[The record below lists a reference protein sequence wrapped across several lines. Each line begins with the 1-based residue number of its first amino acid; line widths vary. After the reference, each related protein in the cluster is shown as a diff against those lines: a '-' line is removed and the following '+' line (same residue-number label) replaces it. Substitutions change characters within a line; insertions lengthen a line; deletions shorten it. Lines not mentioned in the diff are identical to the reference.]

1 MQEIKIDRLD
11 DSRVAMFASLTDAQL
26 RNRADSDA
34 GIIMAE
40 SPKVIRVALDAGF
53 TPRAMLCESRHL
65 TGDAADIISRLG
77 EDVPV
82 YTGDREVLAGLTGY
96 TLTRGVLCALS
107 RPSEPSAEV
116 VTSGARRVAVIDG
129 VCDTTNIG
137 SIFRSA
143 AALGIDAVLLTRTS
157 CDPWN
162 RRSVRVSMGSVFLI
176 PWAWVDDPVDDL
188 RRLGF
193 TTAAMALTD
202 RSVPIDSPE
211 LTSCDRIA
219 LILGT
224 EGEGLAE
231 DVISRADVTTR
242 IPMHHGVDS
251 LNVATAAAIAFWQ
264 VCKS

>member
-1 MQEIKIDRLD
+1 MQEIKIERLD

-107 RPSEPSAEV
+107 RPS
-116 VTSGARRVAVIDG
+116 
-129 VCDTTNIG
+129 
-137 SIFRSA
+137 
-143 AALGIDAVLLTRTS
+143 
-157 CDPWN
+157 
-162 RRSVRVSMGSVFLI
+162 
-176 PWAWVDDPVDDL
+176 
-188 RRLGF
+188 RRL
-193 TTAAMALTD
+193 
-202 RSVPIDSPE
+202 
-211 LTSCDRIA
+211 
-219 LILGT
+219 
-224 EGEGLAE
+224 
-231 DVISRADVTTR
+231 
-242 IPMHHGVDS
+242 
-251 LNVATAAAIAFWQ
+251 
-264 VCKS
+264 KS